1 MEYKFLKTEV
11 SEDGICI
18 LKISSPHTLNALNST
33 ILKEIDSFISQLSK
47 AVRVLIIT
55 GDGNKSFVAGADISE
70 MLSLNENEALDFAKL
85 GSSTFKNIE
94 DLNIPVIAAVN
105 GYALGGGCELSLA
118 CDIRIASENAIFGQP
133 EVKLGIIP
141 GFSGTYRLSKII
153 GQAYA
158 KEIIYTGTN
167 IDAKE
172 ALRIGLVNHVLKQD
186 ELLDFCLNLARKINR
201 NAPFA
206 VKKAKESINK
216 NYDLEVKEAIL
227 LENKLFSNCFKT
239 NDQKEG
245 MNAFIE
251 KRKAFFTNE

>member
-47 AVRVLIIT
+47 AVRVLLIT

-172 ALRIGLVNHVLKQD
+172 ALRIGLVNHVLKSD
-186 ELLDFCLNLARKINR
+186 ELLDFCLNLAHKINR

-206 VKKAKESINK
+206 VKQVKKSINK
-216 NYDLEVKEAIL
+216 NYDLEAKEAIL
-227 LENKLFSNCFKT
+227 LENNLFSQCFKT
-239 NDQKEG
+239 KDQKEG
-245 MNAFIE
+245 MSAFLE
-251 KRKAFFTNE
+251 KRKASFTNE